1 MGAPEFAIPIV
12 EDALRRA
19 ADQGESMTIAALQ
32 EAAGVGREDLE
43 ATLEELTKRGEAVE
57 EAPGEWRAP
66 YEDERRDQRK
76 PDEPDG
82 RDERVRAALD
92 GPAPR
97 AGEAVLEGARALAG
111 GGGEVVLTS
120 AMANALGAETLGEL
134 VKAGIAEAAEQ
145 AREFVL
151 VVRP

>member
-76 PDEPDG
+76 PDE